1 MSTLNMR
8 VEDLILPAPLQ
19 FQDQI
24 RVSIAANDYAANST
38 GLPRLDRGFNIK
50 GDVAGE
56 YEVITLAAFR
66 RKLFDRG
73 TTSVAVADY
82 FNITNG
88 ERNSLLQAIKLDST
102 VASRTIQ
109 LAANQWNDCP
119 LVFVEKTNAADATID
134 IGII

>member
-1 MSTLNMR
+1 MR
-8 VEDLILPAPLQ
+8 VEDLVLPAPLQ

-24 RVSIAANDYAANST
+24 RVNIHALGDYAATST

-50 GDVAGE
+50 GAVDGE

-66 RKLFDRG
+66 RKLFDK
-73 TTSVAVADY
+73 TSGVTVANP
-82 FNITNG
+82 FRISLI
-88 ERNSLLQAIKLDST
+88 ERNALIQSIKADST

-109 LAANQWNDCP
+109 LGANQWNDCA
-119 LVFVEKTNAADATID
+119 LVFVERTGAADVTID